1 MGSRRRGR
9 VLAFQALFSYEV
21 SSQSLEELLEYPWLT
36 PEERDK
42 FPDDSQ
48 LFARYLISGTLE
60 KITEVDDLIKEQL
73 EHWDFTRL
81 AKVDLALLRLS
92 VYSLKYQKDIPHT
105 VTIDEAVDIAR
116 DYGSD
121 DSYRFIN
128 GVLDGVRKRLDN
140 D

>member
-9 VLAFQALFSYEV
+9 ILAFQALFSYEA
-21 SSQSLEELLEYPWLT
+21 SPQNIEELLEYPWLT

-42 FPDDSQ
+42 FPDDSR
-48 LFARYLISGTLE
+48 LFARFLISGTLE
-60 KITEVDDLIKEQL
+60 KLEEVDALIKEQL

-81 AKVDLALLRLS
+81 ARVDLAILRLS
-92 VYSLKYQKDIPHT
+92 VYSLKYQTDIPQT

-128 GVLDGVRKRLDN
+128 GVLDGVRKRLDT

>member
-9 VLAFQALFSYEV
+9 VLAFQALFSYDV
-21 SSQSLEELLEYPWLT
+21 SSQPLEELLEYPWLT

-48 LFARYLISGTLE
+48 LFARFLISGTLE
-60 KITEVDDLIKEQL
+60 KINEVDDLIKEQL
-73 EHWDFTRL
+73 ENWDFSRL
-81 AKVDLALLRLS
+81 ARVDLALLRLS

-105 VTIDEAVDIAR
+105 VTIDEAVDLAR